1 MGYDKHEV
9 KEAIDTD
16 DMFQLLESLG
26 AEPDYYTNHLACRT
40 ICHGGDSK
48 KLYYFLDTKMFYCFT
63 GDCGSF
69 DIFEL
74 IQKVK
79 NIDLNSAILYV
90 VNFFNL
96 QTKLSFQDLD
106 EMEDWKIF
114 ERNQKI
120 FDISV
125 QNDDVVLPDY
135 NEDVLTYLPQPK
147 ILPWEKEG
155 ISKDIADFYEI
166 CYNPASGCIVIPHR
180 DVNGRLV
187 GIRERT
193 LVKDNEIFGKYR
205 PAVIGDTMYNHKLA
219 FNLYGLDRVKHNIER
234 AEIAVVA
241 ESEKSCLKG
250 AEYLGTSGNIVVAV
264 CGSSMSAYQLKLLK
278 DCGAKEVCFAFDA
291 DYKEL
296 GDAEFQETIKKF
308 EKIHSKFSSKVNV
321 SFLFDKEQKYLGYK
335 DSPLDAG
342 KEAFLDLWKNRVVL

>member
-9 KEAIDTD
+9 KEAIETD

-26 AEPDYYTNHLACRT
+26 AEPDYYSNHLACRT

-48 KLYYFLDTKMFYCFT
+48 KLYYFLDSKMFYCFT

-79 NIDLNSAILYV
+79 GIDLNSAVLYV

-96 QTKLSFQDLD
+96 QASLSSHDSDDL
-106 EMEDWKIF
+106 EDWKIF

-125 QNDDVVLPDY
+125 QNDEVVLPDY
-135 NEDVLTYLPQPK
+135 SDDVLLRLPKPE
-147 ILPWEKEG
+147 IIPWSLEG
-155 ISKDIADFYEI
+155 ITKEISDYYEI

-180 DVNGRLV
+180 DVNNRLV

-193 LVKDNEIFGKYR
+193 LVKEHEVYGKYK
-205 PAVIGDTMYNHKLA
+205 PAIISDTMYNHKLA
-219 FNLYGLDRVKHNIER
+219 FNLYGLNLVKNNINR
-234 AEIAVVA
+234 AEVAIVA

-250 AEYLGTSGNIVVAV
+250 TSYLGTSGNIVVAV

-278 DCGAKEVCFAFDA
+278 DCGAKEICFAFDA

-296 GDAEFQETIKKF
+296 GDKEFEATIKKF
-308 EKIHSKFSSKVNV
+308 EKIHAKFSPKVNV
-321 SFLFDKEQKYLGYK
+321 SFLFDREQKYLGYK

-342 KEAFLDLWKNRVVL
+342 KDAFLDLWKNRVVL

>member
-1 MGYDKHEV
+1 MGYDKYEV
-9 KEAIDTD
+9 KEAIETD

-26 AEPDYYTNHLACRT
+26 AEPDYYSNHLACRT

-74 IQKVK
+74 ICKVK
-79 NIDLNSAILYV
+79 GLDLNSAVLYV

-96 QTKLSFQDLD
+96 QTRLSIQNDNEL
-106 EMEDWKIF
+106 EDWKIF

-125 QNDDVVLPDY
+125 QNETVVLPEYPD
-135 NEDVLTYLPQPK
+135 DVLKFLPKPR
-147 ILPWEKEG
+147 IIPWQHEG
-155 ISKDIADFYEI
+155 IPNEISALYEI
-166 CYNPASGCIVIPHR
+166 CYNPVSGGLIIPHR
-180 DVNGRLV
+180 DINGRLV
-187 GIRERT
+187 GVRERT
-193 LVKDNEIFGKYR
+193 LVKDQEAYGKYK
-205 PAVIGDTMYNHKLA
+205 PAIIGDTMFNHKLA
-219 FNLYGLDRVKHNIER
+219 FNLYGIDKVKNNIR
-234 AEIAVVA
+234 KAEVAIVA

-250 AEYLGTSGNIVVAV
+250 ATYLGTSGNIVVAI

-278 DCGAKEVCFAFDA
+278 DCGAKEVCFALDA
-291 DYKEL
+291 DYKEP
-296 GDAEFQETIKKF
+296 GDEEFNKTIEKF
-308 EKIHSKFSSKVNV
+308 EKIHTKFSSKVNV
-321 SFLFDKEQKYLGYK
+321 SFLFDKEHKYLGYK

-342 KEAFLDLWKNRVVL
+342 GAAFLDMWKNRVVL